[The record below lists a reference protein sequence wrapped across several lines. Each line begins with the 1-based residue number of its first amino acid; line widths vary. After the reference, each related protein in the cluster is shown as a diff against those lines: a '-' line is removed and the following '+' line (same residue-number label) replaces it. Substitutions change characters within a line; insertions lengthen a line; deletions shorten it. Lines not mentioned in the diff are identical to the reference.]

1 MTAAKPPVVAFVIPC
16 YNEQAGIQHTL
27 ACLLADINR
36 LERSKAI
43 SARSYVL
50 LVDDGSTDRTW
61 NLIEKLSRAHAKR
74 VRALKLSRNVGHQ
87 NALLAGLLAQIG
99 KTDAAISLDADLQ
112 DDMSVVAKM
121 IGHFVDGAE
130 IVFAVRKKRTSDSW
144 FKRASADLYYRIL
157 NWLGA
162 DIIPHHADFRLMS
175 DRALRALSLYGEAHV
190 FLRGLA
196 VQLGFKTA
204 TVAYD
209 RLPRLHGETKYTLAK
224 MIALAVNGIT
234 SLSVRPIRMIA
245 LMGIILFV
253 VFVGMSVWVFA
264 NWLAGQTVQG
274 WTSVMLLF
282 LLIASFQTFAIAVIG
297 EYVGKIYFEA
307 KSRPR
312 YIVEQESGIAPT
324 GRAADPMHTQPR
336 ELAPSHSGYSRR
348 AASSSVLARIAA
360 LRLESTDGFRGSPPP
375 ALCRRIRVWRI
386 PCSGRKYPAR
396 RVWYSP

>member
-1 MTAAKPPVVAFVIPC
+1 MTAAKPPTIAFVIPC

-27 ACLLADINR
+27 ACLLGDINK
-36 LERSKAI
+36 LEKAKAI
-43 SARSYVL
+43 SPKSYVL

-61 NLIEKLSRAHAKR
+61 DLIEKISNAQPKR

-99 KTDAAISLDADLQ
+99 KADAVISLDADLQ

-121 IGHFVDGAE
+121 VDHFSGGAE
-130 IVFAVRKKRTSDSW
+130 IVFAVRKGRTTDSR
-144 FKRASADLYYRIL
+144 FKRGTADLYYRIL

-162 DIIPHHADFRLMS
+162 DIIPHHADYRLMS
-175 DRALRALSLYGEAHV
+175 ERALRALSLYGEAHV

-224 MIALAVNGIT
+224 MVALAINGIT
-234 SLSVRPIRMIA
+234 SLSVRPIRIIA

-253 VFVGMSVWVFA
+253 VFLGMSVWVFA
-264 NWLAGQTVQG
+264 TWLAGHTVQG

-307 KSRPR
+307 KARPR
-312 YIVEQESGIAPT
+312 YIVEEEIGIVPAMPESEMARNRTDTARSREMAI
-324 GRAADPMHTQPR
+324 RA
-336 ELAPSHSGYSRR
+336 
-348 AASSSVLARIAA
+348 
-360 LRLESTDGFRGSPPP
+360 
-375 ALCRRIRVWRI
+375 
-386 PCSGRKYPAR
+386 
-396 RVWYSP
+396 

>member
-1 MTAAKPPVVAFVIPC
+1 
-16 YNEQAGIQHTL
+16 
-27 ACLLADINR
+27 
-36 LERSKAI
+36 
-43 SARSYVL
+43 L

-61 NLIEKLSRAHAKR
+61 NLIEKISNAQPKR

-99 KTDAAISLDADLQ
+99 KADAVISLDADLQ

-121 IGHFVDGAE
+121 IDHFSGGAE
-130 IVFAVRKKRTSDSW
+130 IVFAVRKGRTTDSR
-144 FKRASADLYYRIL
+144 FKRGTADLYYRIL

-175 DRALRALSLYGEAHV
+175 ERALRALSLYGEAHV

-204 TVAYD
+204 TAAYD

-224 MIALAVNGIT
+224 MVALAINGIT
-234 SLSVRPIRMIA
+234 SLSVRPIRIIA

-253 VFVGMSVWVFA
+253 VFLGRSVWVFA
-264 NWLAGQTVQG
+264 TWLAGHTVQG

-307 KSRPR
+307 KARPR
-312 YIVEQESGIAPT
+312 YIVEEEIGIVPAMPESEMSRNRAETARSREIAI
-324 GRAADPMHTQPR
+324 RA
-336 ELAPSHSGYSRR
+336 
-348 AASSSVLARIAA
+348 
-360 LRLESTDGFRGSPPP
+360 
-375 ALCRRIRVWRI
+375 
-386 PCSGRKYPAR
+386 
-396 RVWYSP
+396 

>member
-1 MTAAKPPVVAFVIPC
+1 MTAAKPPTIAFVIPC

-27 ACLLADINR
+27 SCLLADINK
-36 LERSKAI
+36 LEKSKAI
-43 SARSYVL
+43 SSRSYVL
-50 LVDDGSTDRTW
+50 LIDDGSTDRTW
-61 NLIEKLSRAHAKR
+61 DLIEKVSQTHAKR
-74 VRALKLSRNVGHQ
+74 VRGLKLSRNVGHQ

-99 KTDAAISLDADLQ
+99 KADAVVSLDADLQ

-121 IGHFVDGAE
+121 IDHFNGGAE
-130 IVFAVRKKRTSDSW
+130 IVFAVRKRRATDSR
-144 FKRASADLYYRIL
+144 FKRGTADLYYRIL

-204 TVAYD
+204 TVVYD
-209 RLPRLHGETKYTLAK
+209 RLPRIHGETKYTLGK
-224 MIALAVNGIT
+224 MVALAINGIT

-245 LMGIILFV
+245 LMGIMLFV
-253 VFVGMSVWVFA
+253 VFMGMSIWVFA
-264 NWLAGQTVQG
+264 TWLAGQTVQG

-307 KSRPR
+307 KARPR
-312 YIVEQESGIAPT
+312 YIIEQEIG
-324 GRAADPMHTQPR
+324 
-336 ELAPSHSGYSRR
+336 
-348 AASSSVLARIAA
+348 ASPA
-360 LRLESTDGFRGSPPP
+360 RLEAAARNRAEAIQPSEM
-375 ALCRRIRVWRI
+375 AIR
-386 PCSGRKYPAR
+386 A
-396 RVWYSP
+396 

>member
-1 MTAAKPPVVAFVIPC
+1 MTAAKQPTIAFVIPC

-36 LERSKAI
+36 LEKSKAI
-43 SARSYVL
+43 SPKSYVL

-61 NLIEKLSRAHAKR
+61 NLIEKISHAHAKR
-74 VRALKLSRNVGHQ
+74 VHGLKLSRNVGHQ

-99 KTDAAISLDADLQ
+99 KADAVISLDADLQ

-121 IGHFVDGAE
+121 IEHFNGGAE
-130 IVFAVRKKRTSDSW
+130 IVFAVRKKRTSDSR
-144 FKRASADLYYRIL
+144 FKRGTADLYYRIL

-204 TVAYD
+204 AVAYD

-224 MIALAVNGIT
+224 MVALAINGIT

-253 VFVGMSVWVFA
+253 VFIGMSVWVFA
-264 NWLAGQTVQG
+264 SWVAGQTVHG

-282 LLIASFQTFAIAVIG
+282 LLISSFQTFAIAVIG

-312 YIVEQESGIAPT
+312 YIVEQEIGIAPT
-324 GRAADPMHTQPR
+324 GLEVDTTRNRPEALPSETAIRA
-336 ELAPSHSGYSRR
+336 
-348 AASSSVLARIAA
+348 
-360 LRLESTDGFRGSPPP
+360 
-375 ALCRRIRVWRI
+375 
-386 PCSGRKYPAR
+386 
-396 RVWYSP
+396 